1 MKHGNKNVGASAL
14 TLTPTSHELLLRF
27 SRLYDGCVGMPFG
40 IICGHKPSGDSTP
53 CSFTAAGAATTTL
66 WATGFRSHYNHLLP
80 SLTSHIAGR
89 RTRASLNRHVQGLT
103 EVILRQCKAAIKNA
117 IDCYRLLSA
126 VTKTVLLN
134 SAKLFGDTPP
144 AERCMVNQAL
154 KGQGHD

>member
-40 IICGHKPSGDSTP
+40 IICGHEPSGDSTP
-53 CSFTAAGAATTTL
+53 CSFTAAGVATTTL

-80 SLTSHIAGR
+80 SLASHIADR
-89 RTRASLNRHVQGLT
+89 RARASLNRLIQEFT
-103 EVILRQCKAAIKNA
+103 EVILRQRKAAIKNA

-126 VTKTVLLN
+126 ATKSTLTN

-144 AERCMVNQAL
+144 SARCLASQAS